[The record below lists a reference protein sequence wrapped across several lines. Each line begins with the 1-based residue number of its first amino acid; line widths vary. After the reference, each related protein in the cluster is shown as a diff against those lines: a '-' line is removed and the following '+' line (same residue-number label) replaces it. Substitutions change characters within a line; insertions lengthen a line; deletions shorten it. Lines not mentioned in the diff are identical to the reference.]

1 MSIFVHTRRTR
12 VHYPI
17 RNPPIREKMSTN
29 GNDLVVFEGVSKDF
43 KGFPA
48 LRDVSFSMKRGEI
61 LGYVGPNGAGKT
73 TTIKSLVGLINDFN
87 GQLIIDGNPLPTE
100 RMEVQGLVGYLP
112 QKVAFQE
119 WRTVEQAL
127 STFGRLSG
135 LSGGQLE
142 SRITDVLE
150 MIGLSDSRE
159 RNISSLSG
167 GNIQKVGLAQAM
179 LHQPKILVLDEPLA
193 GLDPTSRYNLK
204 KVIRKISGMGTTVFF
219 SSHILSDVEDVA
231 DRICI
236 VNRGVVLKIGTLDD
250 LKRTFTIS
258 NAFTVIVSKRPEGA
272 LSPLSIEGVKDV
284 RWTSSSTF
292 IMEMNGEVPETNPIL
307 RQLMDM
313 GYGIESFSPVVP
325 NLDDLYMR
333 FVASEVVA

>member
-1 MSIFVHTRRTR
+1 M
-12 VHYPI
+12 
-17 RNPPIREKMSTN
+17 NTN
-29 GNDLVVFEGVSKDF
+29 ANDIVVFDHISKEF

-48 LRDVSFSMKRGEI
+48 LRDITFTMRRGEV

-73 TTIKSLVGLINDFN
+73 TTIKSLVGLITDFR
-87 GQLIIDGNPLPTE
+87 GQLIIDGNSISSNGGS
-100 RMEVQGLVGYLP
+100 QALVGYLP

-119 WRTVEQAL
+119 WKTVEQAL

-135 LSGGQLE
+135 LSGEELEARLTKVLDMVGLSE
-142 SRITDVLE
+142 SR
-150 MIGLSDSRE
+150 R
-159 RNISSLSG
+159 RKISNLSG

-179 LHQPKILVLDEPLA
+179 IHHPKILVLDEPLA

-204 KVIRKISGMGTTVFF
+204 KVIRQISETGTTVFF

-236 VNRGVVLKIGTLDD
+236 VNQGTVLSIGTIEE
-250 LKRTFTIS
+250 LKRMFLIA
-258 NAFTVIVSKRPEGA
+258 NAFEVTVSDRPKKA
-272 LSPLSIEGVKDV
+272 ASPLDIEGVKDV
-284 RWTSSSTF
+284 RWTSSNTF
-292 IMEMNGEVPETNPIL
+292 ILEIDGRAQETNFLL

-313 GYGIESFSPVVP
+313 GYGIESFSPVMP

-333 FVASEVVA
+333 FVTTEVVA